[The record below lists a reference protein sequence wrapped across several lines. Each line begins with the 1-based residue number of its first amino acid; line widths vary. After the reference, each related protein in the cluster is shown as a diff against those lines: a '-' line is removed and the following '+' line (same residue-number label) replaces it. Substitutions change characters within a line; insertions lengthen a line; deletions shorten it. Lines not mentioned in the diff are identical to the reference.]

1 MKCKEKLFIT
11 LLVFLLSLTSVYA
24 GGIELGAYLGESNG
38 VELGFTFGKNNHW
51 VTGAMLGSHSV
62 LQTIETSSSSSSGSY
77 GSGSSSGSSPQKK
90 NTISGG
96 AGLYFGRTFPILF
109 LKPGPLEFGV
119 EPALKLFATWNSY
132 TRYSSDSSSYSGNPE
147 SSHFSAP
154 DIGLAFNL
162 NLLGRIGK
170 FDLTMGY
177 KGEIHFMEGIA
188 SFNESIYKSAF
199 NFAFRYHFTA
209 GRGSASLRNFGD
221 YDDYDDSKYDAVRIL
236 PIPGTNIPSYQ
247 RIAE

>member
-24 GGIELGAYLGESNG
+24 GGIELGSYLGESNG

-62 LQTIETSSSSSSGSY
+62 LQTIETSSSSSGSY
-77 GSGSSSGSSPQKK
+77 GSGSSSGSYPQKK
-90 NTISGG
+90 TTISGG

-132 TRYSSDSSSYSGNPE
+132 TYYSSSSSSSGIPE
-147 SSHFSAP
+147 ARHTSAP

-209 GRGSASLRNFGD
+209 GRGSASASLRNVGV
-221 YDDYDDSKYDAVRIL
+221 YDEVRIL